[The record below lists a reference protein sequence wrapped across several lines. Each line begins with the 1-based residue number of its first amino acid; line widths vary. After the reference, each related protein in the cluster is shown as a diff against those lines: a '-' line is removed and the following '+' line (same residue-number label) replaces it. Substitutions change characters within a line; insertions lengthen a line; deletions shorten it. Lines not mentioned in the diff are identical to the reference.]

1 MVNAPVILS
10 ELLAEFRPLF
20 DRRQFRQL
28 SRYITSSWISPTRSV
43 AHLNGIF
50 MEHTNQSNLNRFLR
64 NIPVL
69 EIFRKSVSM
78 INRYSS
84 DSVLVIDDTILERNG
99 RYIEGASWVFDHT
112 QGKSVWGMQYVT
124 AVISGREGIFPLNLD
139 IKTKNGLSKI
149 AMQMAV
155 IKRSTTADLHFS
167 TVVFDSWYFSSRL
180 VRFLERERKD
190 WITEAKSN
198 GKILVDGK
206 WTRLRDYAAS
216 LSLRNMAAY
225 GIDDS
230 TYFMTSI
237 TAEMKNAG
245 KVQVIISIGR
255 NSEKFFVTSRI
266 DWKPKK
272 VIELYLR
279 RWDIE
284 VFHRELKQDGLRH
297 LYQRTHESLLGTA
310 KLSPLGE
317 LLLEISAIRSLESQ
331 LKIGKGT
338 PGMRFRSMALGILVD
353 LFRAMGKGGKEF
365 LGALLASIGKLYRST
380 MGSLMGQIAKL

>member
-1 MVNAPVILS
+1 MVL
-10 ELLAEFRPLF
+10 
-20 DRRQFRQL
+20 
-28 SRYITSSWISPTRSV
+28 
-43 AHLNGIF
+43 
-50 MEHTNQSNLNRFLR
+50 
-64 NIPVL
+64 
-69 EIFRKSVSM
+69 
-78 INRYSS
+78 
-84 DSVLVIDDTILERNG
+84 
-99 RYIEGASWVFDHT
+99 
-112 QGKSVWGMQYVT
+112 
-124 AVISGREGIFPLNLD
+124 
-139 IKTKNGLSKI
+139 
-149 AMQMAV
+149 
-155 IKRSTTADLHFS
+155 
-167 TVVFDSWYFSSRL
+167 DSWYFSSRL